1 MNGVILEAKNLSK
14 AYPMRLSTQLTVLE
28 DINLCIKEG
37 EFISI
42 LGPSGAGKSTLL
54 RILSGL
60 IPPTS
65 GKILYYGKDIE
76 EAKPKIG
83 MVFQSFALFPWLTV
97 LENVEIGLKAQGVSQ
112 NESREK
118 ALKMIDLVGLDG
130 FEDAYPREL
139 SGGMKQRVGI
149 ARALAVEPDVLFM
162 DEPFSALDIL
172 TADNLRSELAK
183 LWNEKKLPI
192 KSIIFVTHNIEEA
205 VFLSTRAIILSHNP
219 ANIRAEIAVSMPYL
233 RKKNSKEFLL
243 LVDDIYTILT
253 QPKKEMPFVLR
264 KERYQFLPHTKV
276 GAIAGLLELAHQN
289 EEGIDISRLTSDLGL
304 EVDDVFPLIEASAL
318 LGFAEV
324 KEGDIKL
331 TPVGKAFS
339 KSDVLEKKIIFREMA
354 LKNIQLVKQIY
365 QILMNAKNKRISEA
379 FFLEILEN
387 HFTKDEAWNQL
398 EIAIDWGRYAELFA
412 YDYDTGEFYIE
423 EENVM
428 DKELSE
434 N

>member
-1 MNGVILEAKNLSK
+1 MMSQIILEARNLSK
-14 AYPMRLSTQLTVLE
+14 AYPMRTGNQLTVLE
-28 DINLCIKEG
+28 DIKLVVNEG

-65 GKILYYGKDIE
+65 GKILYYGKDFE
-76 EAKPKIG
+76 EANPKIG

-97 LENVEIGLKAQGVSQ
+97 LENVEVGLKAQGITSEEA
-112 NESREK
+112 NEK

-139 SGGMKQRVGI
+139 SGGMRQRVGI
-149 ARALAVEPDVLFM
+149 ARALAIEPDMLFM

-172 TADNLRSELAK
+172 TADNLRSELAN
-183 LWNEKKLPI
+183 LWHENKLPI

-205 VFLSTRAIILSHNP
+205 VYLSNRAIILSHNP
-219 ANIRAEIAVSMPYL
+219 ANIRAEIAIDMPYP
-233 RKKNSKEFLL
+233 RNKNSKEFSL

-253 QPKKEMPFVLR
+253 QPKKEVPFVLR

-276 GAIAGLLELAHQN
+276 GAIAGLLELAQHN
-289 EEGIDISRLTSDLGL
+289 EEGVDISKLTSDLGL

-318 LGFAEV
+318 LGFAIV
-324 KEGDIKL
+324 KEGEMRL
-331 TPVGKAFS
+331 TDSGKAFS
-339 KSDVLEKKIIFREMA
+339 KSDVLEKKVIFREMA

-365 QILMNAKNKRISEA
+365 QVLSTTGKKRISEA

-387 HFTKDEAWNQL
+387 HFTKEEAWNQL

-423 EENVM
+423 EEEATEE
-428 DKELSE
+428 DD
-434 N
+434 

>member
-1 MNGVILEAKNLSK
+1 MSTVILEAHNLSK
-14 AYPMRLSTQLTVLE
+14 AYPMRAGSQLTVLE
-28 DINLCIKEG
+28 DITLSVKEG

-65 GKILYYGKDIE
+65 GKILYYGKDFE

-97 LENVEIGLKAQGVSQ
+97 LENVEVGLKASGIDADVAK
-112 NESREK
+112 EK

-130 FEDAYPREL
+130 FEEAYPREL
-139 SGGMKQRVGI
+139 SGGMRQRVGI
-149 ARALAVEPDVLFM
+149 ARALAVEPDLLFM

-172 TADNLRSELAK
+172 TADNLRSELAR

-205 VFLSTRAIILSHNP
+205 VFLSNRAIILSHNP
-219 ANIRAEIAVSMPYL
+219 ANIRAEIAIDIPYL
-233 RKKNSKEFLL
+233 RNKNSKEFAL

-253 QPKKEMPFVLR
+253 QPKKEVPFVLR

-276 GAIAGLLELAHQN
+276 GAIAGLLELAQQN
-289 EEGIDISRLTSDLGL
+289 EEGVDISKLTSDLGL

-324 KEGDIKL
+324 KEGEIKL
-331 TPVGKAFS
+331 TPIGKAFS
-339 KSDVLEKKIIFREMA
+339 KSDVLEKKIIFRDMA
-354 LKNIQLVKQIY
+354 LKNIQLVKQIH
-365 QILMNAKNKRISEA
+365 QVLLNAKNKRISEA

-387 HFTKDEAWNQL
+387 HFTKEEAWNQL

-423 EENVM
+423 EEAPQ
-428 DKELSE
+428 EE
-434 N
+434 ERA